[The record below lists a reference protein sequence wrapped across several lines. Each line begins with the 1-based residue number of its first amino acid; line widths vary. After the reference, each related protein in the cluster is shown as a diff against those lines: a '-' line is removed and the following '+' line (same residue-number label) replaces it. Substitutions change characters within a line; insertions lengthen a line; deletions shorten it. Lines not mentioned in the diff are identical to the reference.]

1 MKDKH
6 KIFIIALL
14 LSLIC
19 SLGAVAAS
27 EDIAFEQSMNEEDV
41 EASNQNIKEINMK
54 ISSKENEALN
64 SPLNVNGTTFDNISK
79 TISDAHEGDTIF
91 LDGKT
96 YTGNGSAIFINKNI
110 TLIGGSDLNDTKY
123 ATLDAKFLSNIIVAS
138 SPVTIK
144 GIIFINGNSTMGGA
158 INADGD
164 FITIENC
171 TFKNNNV
178 YRDYNLYYGYGYG
191 GAVNLGG
198 KNGTISDCTFIN
210 NTAEYGGAIYLSG
223 DLYTIYDSTFINNSA
238 FDGGAIYV
246 TGANVRIEKSEF
258 KNNYAEYGGAIYCYG
273 NTPSISNN
281 VFENNRAGYSGGAI
295 NCYSSDA
302 NITDCTF
309 TNNNAEN
316 GGAFCSYNS
325 FYLSNSVFTSNN
337 ANYTGGAIVNGGSN
351 STIYNCRF
359 DTNYI
364 NPNFEHSE
372 GGGAIYTYGKNL
384 KIIKSS
390 FIRNRAKTGSVILN
404 SYGDSYLDNCIFIG
418 NQADVNALDIKPGFS
433 NDEYATIIL
442 SKICCDNP
450 IIEGIASKEESSIEI
465 INGQFIDGSIFTLS
479 SKITPR
485 LAKGD
490 VIIYINETLFYSQ
503 DYVEDGTVILPLKD
517 IPSGSSNIRIVL
529 KNGIQDRIYSANIEL
544 PKFNPKMTV
553 IIPENA
559 GETEYY
565 ELKVILPIDA
575 TGNVTFTI
583 NGTKYNNTIIP
594 GEPVV
599 MIAPYLDIGNYE
611 VEVEYSGDDKY
622 WSDWKYMNLD
632 ISKIGIRANNT
643 HVIIGHPS
651 YLYGNVTIIVD
662 NQTIFSE
669 YIITAIGICGPPYK
683 NTALKIPYNM
693 TVGDHNIT
701 VIIHQNNFQIN
712 ESRIVNIDKLNA
724 NMVADI
730 PEYVNKGE
738 TVYVKV
744 TLPDD
749 ATGNIEIYDG
759 YEFINSTS
767 TTGGTVTIPIS
778 NLKGKHALIVIYSG
792 DEKYKSEEIVKT
804 TTIAELAIAAYID
817 VKNEFTRVAT
827 DFDAGERGAYFYA
840 ILKDQY
846 GKVLVNK
853 KVQIAVNGPVYNVM
867 TNERGYAA
875 IMINLASAN
884 TYTYAL
890 FFQGDQ
896 QFNASL
902 LGSSKLVVT
911 KKPMY
916 ITASNQV
923 FKASA
928 TTKTITVTLTTSKNP
943 YDGKMYLK
951 AGKKVT
957 LTING
962 KTYTSTSDAKGV
974 VKFNIGSLTKK
985 GTYSAVIK
993 FAGDRTYNASSK
1005 TIKVTLNDKGT
1016 TTNTKA
1022 EKVTSA
1028 KTNLLASS
1036 NNNAVVKS
1044 AATQTSHVVPTK
1056 KNTYIEVDANF
1067 TRAATDYNAGER
1079 GAFFYATLK
1088 DSDGNPL
1095 ANKTVQIAVNGPIYN
1110 VTTNEKGQA
1119 GLQVNLASAN
1129 TYTYALSFSG
1139 DSEYNAAALACSKL
1153 VVTKKPITISAKDQ
1167 TFTASAK
1174 TKTVS
1179 AKLQTSKN
1187 QYDGKT
1193 YIKAGKKVTLKINGK
1208 TFTGHIDNNGN
1219 VKFNIG
1225 SITKKGTYS
1234 AVISFEGDQSYEST
1248 TKTIKITLK

>member
-171 TFKNNNV
+171 TFKNNHV

-191 GAVNLGG
+191 GAVYLNGE
-198 KNGTISDCTFIN
+198 NGTISDCTFIN
-210 NTAEYGGAIYLSG
+210 NTAENGGGIHLNG
-223 DLYTIYDSTFINNSA
+223 NLCTIEDSTFINNSA
-238 FDGGAIYV
+238 CDGGALYFSGENSRIKRNKFRNNYAEFGGAIY
-246 TGANVRIEKSEF
+246 S
-258 KNNYAEYGGAIYCYG
+258 YGDLI
-273 NTPSISNN
+273 SISNN
-281 VFENNRAGYSGGAI
+281 VFENNRAKNIGGAI
-295 NCYSSDA
+295 SCSSYKT
-302 NITDCTF
+302 NISDCTF
-309 TNNNAEN
+309 TNNSAKS
-316 GGAFCSYNS
+316 GGAFYCSYNS

-337 ANYTGGAIVNGGSN
+337 ANSSGGAVENGGSA
-351 STIYNCRF
+351 STIYNCSF
-359 DTNYI
+359 NS
-364 NPNFEHSE
+364 NFITPDLEYSQ
-372 GGGAIYTYGKNL
+372 GGGAIYTHGENLRIIESTFTKN
-384 KIIKSS
+384 K
-390 FIRNRAKTGSVILN
+390 AETGSAILN
-404 SYGDSYLDNCIFIG
+404 AYQYSYLYNCKFID
-418 NQADVNALDIKPGFS
+418 NQADVNSLYVRPGFS
-433 NDEYATIIL
+433 NIEYATIII
-442 SKICCDNP
+442 SKICSDNP
-450 IIEGIASKEESSIEI
+450 LLKGLSSQEDSIEI
-465 INGQFIDGSIFTLS
+465 VNGSFIENGETTNIS
-479 SKITPR
+479 SNITPR
-485 LAKGD
+485 IGQGD
-490 VIIYINETLFYSQ
+490 VIIYLNGTLIYTQ
-503 DYVEDGTVILPLKD
+503 DYVEDGIVIIPLKNLSHG
-517 IPSGSSNIRIVL
+517 SGNIRIVL
-529 KNGIQDRIYSANIEL
+529 KNESGDAQISKNTMIPGTGTEMELIMPDYIAEGEPIE
-544 PKFNPKMTV
+544 F
-553 IIPENA
+553 
-559 GETEYY
+559 
-565 ELKVILPIDA
+565 KVILPADA
-575 TGNVTFTI
+575 TGNVIFRIDNQTYNQTI
-583 NGTKYNNTIIP
+583 VPGKSISLKLSNLTI
-594 GEPVV
+594 GD
-599 MIAPYLDIGNYE
+599 YL
-611 VEVEYSGDDKY
+611 VEVEYSGDEKY
-622 WSDWKYMNLD
+622 WGNWQ
-632 ISKIGIRANNT
+632 IGFLTVSNIAIRANNT
-643 HVIIGHPS
+643 HVTVVVPTNATGNITVFADNKIIYSNP
-651 YLYGNVTIIVD
+651 LADKTLI
-662 NQTIFSE
+662 
-669 YIITAIGICGPPYK
+669 
-683 NTALKIPYNM
+683 IPYNM
-693 TVGDHNIT
+693 TPGEHNIT
-701 VIIHQNNFQIN
+701 VVIKDTNGNNITETRLVSFN
-712 ESRIVNIDKLNA
+712 KLNP
-724 NMVADI
+724 NMAADI
-730 PEYVNKGE
+730 PEFVNKGE
-738 TVYVKV
+738 TFYVKV

-749 ATGNIEIYDG
+749 ATGDVEIYDG
-759 YEFINSTS
+759 YEFINSIS
-767 TTGGTVTIPIS
+767 ITGGTVTIPVS
-778 NLKGKHALIVIYSG
+778 NLTGKHIITVRYTG

-804 TTIAELAIAAYID
+804 TTMTKLAIAAYIE
-817 VKNEFTRVAT
+817 VEKEFTRVAT
-827 DFDAGERGAYFYA
+827 DFTAGERGAYFYA

-846 GKVLVNK
+846 GKILINK
-853 KVQIAVNGPVYNVM
+853 KVQIAINGPVYTV
-867 TNERGYAA
+867 TTDEQGRAA

-928 TTKTITVTLTTSKNP
+928 TTKTISVKLTTSKNE

-951 AGKKVT
+951 DGKSVT

-962 KTYTSTSDAKGV
+962 KTYTSKSDAKGV
-974 VKFNIGSLTKK
+974 VKFNIGGLTKK

-993 FAGDRTYNASSK
+993 FAGDRTYNAASK
-1005 TIKVTLNDKGT
+1005 TITVTLNDKGA
-1016 TTNTKA
+1016 TTNTKTA
-1022 EKVTSA
+1022 KETST
-1028 KTNLLASS
+1028 KTNLLGSS

-1044 AATQTSHVVPTK
+1044 AATQTSNVVSTK
-1056 KNTYIEVDANF
+1056 KNTVLEVAKEF
-1067 TRAATDYNAGER
+1067 TRVSTDYNAGER
-1079 GAFFYATLK
+1079 GAMFYAVLK
-1088 DSDGNPL
+1088 DTDGNVL

-1110 VTTNEKGQA
+1110 VTTDSQGRA
-1119 GLQVNLASAN
+1119 GLMVNLASAN

-1139 DSEYNAAALACSKL
+1139 DSEYNAAALVWSKL
-1153 VVTKKPITISAKDQ
+1153 VVTKKPITIAAKDQ

-1179 AKLQTSKN
+1179 ATLQTSKN
-1187 QYDGKT
+1187 AYDGKT

-1208 TFTGHIDNNGN
+1208 TFTSYIDSKGN

-1225 SITKKGTYS
+1225 SVTKKGTYS
-1234 AVISFEGDQSYEST
+1234 AVISFAGDQGYNSA